1 MSENGRWT
9 LELAISMGIIGII
22 NDIDSLDLGVPYFQ
36 THCDTD
42 LLPDSDTARILED
55 HLGGERHLYNNVAP
69 GMTSLMF
76 NYN

>member
-1 MSENGRWT
+1 MIIHWNWGYPIFRPTVT
-9 LELAISMGIIGII
+9 L
-22 NDIDSLDLGVPYFQ
+22 
-36 THCDTD
+36 CDTH

-55 HLGGERHLYNNVAP
+55 HLGGERHLYNVAP